1 MAEYSFDEEMHEIAV
16 ALEEI
21 LNHTEDEKIIFRLE
35 SVKASLKNLQALYDE
50 ASENRDA
57 EVEAAAGAEPDT
69 EAEVNAGADAEAEPD
84 SEAEAAAEAAL
95 DEWEEFELRYGQ
107 LAGLAEQ
114 FSALGRKR
122 PESACGT
129 FKAQQ
134 VNRVLRSLRELMEED
149 MGLVSEEGEQSY
161 SDVSLLIRSYMDLC
175 AFFASRE
182 YGRSYDFRGREISS
196 GTFGYGHR

>member
-1 MAEYSFDEEMHEIAV
+1 MAEYSFEEEMHGIAV

-57 EVEAAAGAEPDT
+57 GAEPAAEEETGAGAEPDDRT
-69 EAEVNAGADAEAEPD
+69 EAD
-84 SEAEAAAEAAL
+84 AEAAL
-95 DEWEEFELRYGQ
+95 DEWEKFELRYGQ
-107 LAGLAEQ
+107 LAGLSEQ

-122 PESACGT
+122 PESCCNA

-134 VNRVLRSLRELMEED
+134 VNRVLRPLRDLMEED

-161 SDVSLLIRSYMDLC
+161 SDVSLLIRGYMDLC
-175 AFFASRE
+175 AFFASRQ
-182 YGRSYDFRGREISS
+182 YGRRYDFRGRELPS
-196 GTFGYGHR
+196 GSYGYGHR

>member
-1 MAEYSFDEEMHEIAV
+1 MEERDFDEEMRGV
-16 ALEEI
+16 VLTLKEI
-21 LNHTEDEKIIFRLE
+21 LKHTEDEKIISRLE
-35 SVKASLKNLQALYDE
+35 SVLASLKNLQALYNE
-50 ASENRDA
+50 VSENW
-57 EVEAAAGAEPDT
+57 AAVAEPDT
-69 EAEVNAGADAEAEPD
+69 EEEMD
-84 SEAEAAAEAAL
+84 AEAAAEAVPGADAELDDGAQL
-95 DEWEEFELRYGQ
+95 DEREEFELCYGQ

-134 VNRVLRSLRELMEED
+134 VNRVLRPLRELMEED

-182 YGRSYDFRGREISS
+182 YGRRYDFRGREISS

>member
-1 MAEYSFDEEMHEIAV
+1 MAEYSFDEEMHGIAV

-57 EVEAAAGAEPDT
+57 GAEPAAEEETGAGAEPDDRT
-69 EAEVNAGADAEAEPD
+69 EAD
-84 SEAEAAAEAAL
+84 AEAAL

-107 LAGLAEQ
+107 LAGLSEQ

-122 PESACGT
+122 PESCCNA

-134 VNRVLRSLRELMEED
+134 VNRVLRPLRDLMEED

-161 SDVSLLIRSYMDLC
+161 SDVSLLIRGYMDLC
-175 AFFASRE
+175 AFFASRQ
-182 YGRSYDFRGREISS
+182 YGRRYDFRGRELSS
-196 GTFGYGHR
+196 GSYGYGHR

>member
-1 MAEYSFDEEMHEIAV
+1 MAEYSFEEEMHGIAV

-57 EVEAAAGAEPDT
+57 GAEPAAEEETGAGAEPDDR
-69 EAEVNAGADAEAEPD
+69 AEADAEAQ
-84 SEAEAAAEAAL
+84 L

-107 LAGLAEQ
+107 LAGLSEQ

-122 PESACGT
+122 PESCCNA

-134 VNRVLRSLRELMEED
+134 VNRVLRSLRDLMEED
-149 MGLVSEEGEQSY
+149 MGLVSEEGGQSY
-161 SDVSLLIRSYMDLC
+161 SDVSLLIRGYMDLC
-175 AFFASRE
+175 AFFAARQ
-182 YGRSYDFRGREISS
+182 YGRRYDFRGRELPS
-196 GTFGYGHR
+196 GSYGYGHR

>member
-1 MAEYSFDEEMHEIAV
+1 MAEYSFDEEMHGIAV

-50 ASENRDA
+50 ASENWAA
-57 EVEAAAGAEPDT
+57 EAEPDTAAEPAAEEETEAGAEPDDR
-69 EAEVNAGADAEAEPD
+69 AETDAEAQM
-84 SEAEAAAEAAL
+84 
-95 DEWEEFELRYGQ
+95 DEMEEFELRYGQ
-107 LAGLAEQ
+107 LAGLSEQ

-122 PESACGT
+122 PESCCNA

-134 VNRVLRSLRELMEED
+134 VNRVLRSLRDLMEED

-161 SDVSLLIRSYMDLC
+161 SDVSLLIRGYMDLC
-175 AFFASRE
+175 AFFASRQ
-182 YGRSYDFRGREISS
+182 YGRRYDFRGRELPS
-196 GTFGYGHR
+196 GSYGYGHR

>member
-1 MAEYSFDEEMHEIAV
+1 MEERDFDEEMRGV
-16 ALEEI
+16 VLTLKEI
-21 LNHTEDEKIIFRLE
+21 LKHTEDEKIISRLE
-35 SVKASLKNLQALYDE
+35 SVLASLKNLQALYNE
-50 ASENRDA
+50 VSENW
-57 EVEAAAGAEPDT
+57 AAVAEPDT
-69 EAEVNAGADAEAEPD
+69 AEEMD
-84 SEAEAAAEAAL
+84 AEAAAEAVPGADAELDDGAQL
-95 DEWEEFELRYGQ
+95 DEWEEFELCHSQ

-161 SDVSLLIRSYMDLC
+161 SDVSLLIRGYMDLC
-175 AFFASRE
+175 AFFASRQ
-182 YGRSYDFRGREISS
+182 YGRRYDFRGREISS

>member
-1 MAEYSFDEEMHEIAV
+1 MEERDFDEEMRGV
-16 ALEEI
+16 VLTLKEI
-21 LNHTEDEKIIFRLE
+21 LKHTEDEKIISRLE
-35 SVKASLKNLQALYDE
+35 SVLASLKNLQALYDE
-50 ASENRDA
+50 VSENW
-57 EVEAAAGAEPDT
+57 AGEAEPDT
-69 EAEVNAGADAEAEPD
+69 EEEMD
-84 SEAEAAAEAAL
+84 AEAAAEAVPGADAELDDGAQL
-95 DEWEEFELRYGQ
+95 DEWEEFELCYSQ

-134 VNRVLRSLRELMEED
+134 VNRVLRPLRELMEED

-161 SDVSLLIRSYMDLC
+161 SDVSLLIRGYMDLC

-182 YGRSYDFRGREISS
+182 YGRRYDFRGREISS

>member
-1 MAEYSFDEEMHEIAV
+1 MEERDFDEEMRGIV
-16 ALEEI
+16 LTLKEI

-35 SVKASLKNLQALYDE
+35 SVLASLKNLQALYDE
-50 ASENRDA
+50 VSENW
-57 EVEAAAGAEPDT
+57 AGEAEPDT
-69 EAEVNAGADAEAEPD
+69 EEEMD
-84 SEAEAAAEAAL
+84 AEAAAEAVPGADAELDDGAQL
-95 DEWEEFELRYGQ
+95 DEWEEFELCYSQ

-134 VNRVLRSLRELMEED
+134 VNRVLRPLRELMEED

-161 SDVSLLIRSYMDLC
+161 SDVSLLIRGYMDLC
-175 AFFASRE
+175 AFFASRQ
-182 YGRSYDFRGREISS
+182 YGRRYDFRGREISS

>member
-1 MAEYSFDEEMHEIAV
+1 MEERDFDEEMRGIV
-16 ALEEI
+16 LTLKEI

-35 SVKASLKNLQALYDE
+35 SVLASLKNLQALYDE
-50 ASENRDA
+50 VSENW
-57 EVEAAAGAEPDT
+57 AGEAEPDT
-69 EAEVNAGADAEAEPD
+69 EEEMD
-84 SEAEAAAEAAL
+84 AEAAAEAVPGADAELDDGTQL
-95 DEWEEFELRYGQ
+95 DEWEEFELCYSQ

-134 VNRVLRSLRELMEED
+134 VNRVLRPLRELMEED

-161 SDVSLLIRSYMDLC
+161 SDVSLLIRGYMDLC
-175 AFFASRE
+175 AFFASRQ
-182 YGRSYDFRGREISS
+182 YGRRYDFRGREISS

>member
-1 MAEYSFDEEMHEIAV
+1 MAEYSFEEEMHGIAV

-57 EVEAAAGAEPDT
+57 GAEPAAEEETGAGAEPD
-69 EAEVNAGADAEAEPD
+69 DRAEAD
-84 SEAEAAAEAAL
+84 AEAAL

-107 LAGLAEQ
+107 LAGLSEQ

-122 PESACGT
+122 PESCCNA

-134 VNRVLRSLRELMEED
+134 VNRVLRPLRDLMEED

-161 SDVSLLIRSYMDLC
+161 SDVSLLIRGYMDLC
-175 AFFASRE
+175 AFFASRQ
-182 YGRSYDFRGREISS
+182 YGRRYDFRGRELPS
-196 GTFGYGHR
+196 GSYGYGHR

>member
-1 MAEYSFDEEMHEIAV
+1 MEERDFDEEMRGIV
-16 ALEEI
+16 LTLKEI
-21 LNHTEDEKIIFRLE
+21 LNHTEDEKIISRLE
-35 SVKASLKNLQALYDE
+35 SVLASLKNLQALYNE
-50 ASENRDA
+50 VSENWAAVA
-57 EVEAAAGAEPDT
+57 EPDTAAEPNAEEETEAGAEPDDR
-69 EAEVNAGADAEAEPD
+69 AETDAEAQ
-84 SEAEAAAEAAL
+84 L
-95 DEWEEFELRYGQ
+95 DEWEEFELCYSQ

-161 SDVSLLIRSYMDLC
+161 SDVSLLIRGYMDLC

-182 YGRSYDFRGREISS
+182 YGRRYDFRGREISS

>member
-1 MAEYSFDEEMHEIAV
+1 MEERDFDEEMRGV
-16 ALEEI
+16 VLTLKEI
-21 LNHTEDEKIIFRLE
+21 LKHTEDEKIISRLE
-35 SVKASLKNLQALYDE
+35 SVLASLKNLQALYNE
-50 ASENRDA
+50 VSENW
-57 EVEAAAGAEPDT
+57 AAVAEPDT
-69 EAEVNAGADAEAEPD
+69 AEEMDAEAEPD
-84 SEAEAAAEAAL
+84 DRAEADAEAQL
-95 DEWEEFELRYGQ
+95 DEWEEFELCYSQ

-134 VNRVLRSLRELMEED
+134 VNRVLRPLRELMEED
-149 MGLVSEEGEQSY
+149 VGLVSEEGEQSY
-161 SDVSLLIRSYMDLC
+161 SDVSLLIRGYMDLC

>member
-1 MAEYSFDEEMHEIAV
+1 MAEYSFEEEMHGIAV

-57 EVEAAAGAEPDT
+57 GAEPAAEEETGAGAEPD
-69 EAEVNAGADAEAEPD
+69 DRAEAD
-84 SEAEAAAEAAL
+84 AEAAL

-107 LAGLAEQ
+107 LG
-114 FSALGRKR
+114 
-122 PESACGT
+122 PESCCNA

-134 VNRVLRSLRELMEED
+134 VNRVLRPLRDLMEED

-161 SDVSLLIRSYMDLC
+161 SDVSLLIRGYMDLC
-175 AFFASRE
+175 AFFASRQ
-182 YGRSYDFRGREISS
+182 YGRRYDFRGRELPS
-196 GTFGYGHR
+196 GSYGYGHR